1 MNEMSR
7 KPSPSRDVGG
17 RKTMVQELAD
27 LSAVVVAPVDD
38 QIGMLLREL
47 QRFRMRVRQV
57 WP

>member
-7 KPSPSRDVGG
+7 KTTLSRDVGG

-38 QIGMLLREL
+38 
-47 QRFRMRVRQV
+47 
-57 WP
+57 